1 MGASFPT
8 TDMPTTGTPLDGS
21 LTTDTVLITTASMLI
36 INATDKSTS
45 TSSNMATVIG
55 PVVGSLVFIFVLLG
69 LYFLRHKKEVKV
81 TKDDHPPVDELAN
94 RVVFPM
100 LDNPVFAGFEHRR
113 AESKRRIND
122 LFNNAFEETNI
133 DQLNVLR
140 STNHSDED
148 VMPYPIRAS
157 RGMVLL
163 VPVNE
168 YYGNK
173 AGGENSNVMIQPG
186 EYQLVDQDQVDSIN
200 TMPETQGES
209 GKKDNYDNSI
219 ITRPNPKADIELD
232 NYNHLGDNERVV
244 IVQGILL
251 TLIIPFAHQLLPA
264 SSCSFIT
271 TITRF
276 LSTSCSLPF

>member
-100 LDNPVFAGFEHRR
+100 LENPLYTGFEHKR
-113 AESKRRIND
+113 AESKRRINN
-122 LFNNAFEETNI
+122 LFNDVFEETNS

-148 VMPYPIRAS
+148 VMP
-157 RGMVLL
+157 
-163 VPVNE
+163 
-168 YYGNK
+168 
-173 AGGENSNVMIQPG
+173 
-186 EYQLVDQDQVDSIN
+186 DSIY

-209 GKKDNYDNSI
+209 GESDNYDNPI

-251 TLIIPFAHQLLPA
+251 TLIIPFAHQLLP